1 MLTSR
6 TMRGKRLAA
15 IAAAGF
21 LVAGIAACSSSSSS
35 PSTGASGSSTGG
47 NTSSAPALVM
57 ESSPEATITRDFNPF
72 DQKAPI
78 QGMGADGLIFEPLVM
93 FDLANPSATPTPWL
107 ATAASWNAAGTAVT
121 FTARSGV
128 KWSDGTPFTAADIAF
143 TFNYVKANPAINLG
157 GDKIAS
163 ATASGNTATVTF
175 TTSQIAN
182 LQNVEGQAIIEQ
194 KQWTSITD
202 PGTAVIA
209 NPVGTGP
216 YTVGNFTSQG
226 FTMTANP
233 NYWAPV
239 PVKKVFFPAYTT
251 NTAAQ
256 NALYDGTITWTGNF
270 IQGVQQNFVA
280 KDPATHH
287 LDNFASST
295 VVLIPNMQKWPTNNL
310 AVREAIRDAVDRTQI
325 STQGEDGQELPQ
337 LSADALTSPVFT
349 PWGTS
354 GPTTSLSATADI
366 AKAQADLTAG
376 GFKKDSAG
384 FYALNGKEAA
394 LTIEDPTPYS
404 DYAADDTIIASEL
417 KAAGINATVNDEST
431 AAAWQTDLASGN
443 FDLTVHWG
451 NGGITPYNMYENWLD
466 ATLIAGANTSGDF
479 GRFQNPTVQ
488 SDLAKLAKDST
499 TTTQATDLAPILN
512 IVATQLPVIPLVGGA
527 AWSQYNSTNYTG
539 WPSASNPYQSG
550 QPSGSN
556 NGPGSGTDEDVL
568 LHLAPVS

>member
-1 MLTSR
+1 MLTTR
-6 TMRGKRLAA
+6 FLRGKRLAA
-15 IAAAGF
+15 ITAAG
-21 LVAGIAACSSSSSS
+21 LLAAGVAACSSSSSS
-35 PSTGASGSSTGG
+35 SGASHSSGSS
-47 NTSSAPALVM
+47 SSATVVM
-57 ESSPEATITRDFNPF
+57 ESSPETTITRDFNPF

-93 FDLANPSATPTPWL
+93 FNLANPSAAPTPWL
-107 ATAASWNAAGTAVT
+107 ATASTWNAAGTEVT

-163 ATASGNTATVTF
+163 ATSSGDTATVTF
-175 TTSQIAN
+175 TSSQIAN
-182 LQNVEGQAIIEQ
+182 LQNIEGQAIIEQ
-194 KQWTSITD
+194 KQWSSITD
-202 PGTAVIA
+202 PGTAVVA

-216 YTVGNFTSQG
+216 YTVGSFTSQG

-233 NYWAPV
+233 SYWQSV

-287 LDNFASST
+287 LDNFANST
-295 VVLIPNMQKWPTNNL
+295 VVLIPNMQKWPTSNL

-337 LSADALTSPVFT
+337 LNADALTSPLYT
-349 PWGTS
+349 PWGTA
-354 GPTTSLSATADI
+354 GPTTTVSATADV
-366 AKAQADLTAG
+366 AKAEADLTAG

-384 FYALNGKEAA
+384 FYALNGKEAD

-404 DYAADDTIIASEL
+404 DYAQDDTIIASQL

-451 NGGITPYNMYENWLD
+451 NGGITPYNMYDNWLD
-466 ATLIAGANTSGDF
+466 DTLIAGANTSGDF
-479 GRFQNPTVQ
+479 GRFQNSTVQ
-488 SDLAKLAKDST
+488 ADLAKLAMDST
-499 TTTQATDLAPILN
+499 TTAQATDLAPILN

-527 AWSQYNSTNYTG
+527 AWSQYNSSEFTG

-568 LHLAPVS
+568 LHLTPVS

>member
-6 TMRGKRLAA
+6 TQRGKRLAA
-15 IAAAGF
+15 IAAAG
-21 LVAGIAACSSSSSS
+21 LLTAGIAACSSSSSTGGGGGTN
-35 PSTGASGSSTGG
+35 STSGTPASSGST
-47 NTSSAPALVM
+47 LVM
-57 ESSPEATITRDFNPF
+57 ESSPETSITRDFNPF

-93 FDLANPSATPTPWL
+93 FNLANPSAAPTPWL
-107 ATAASWNAAGTAVT
+107 ATSSTWNAAGTSVT

-143 TFNYVKANPAINLG
+143 TFNYVKANTAINLG

-163 ATASGNTATVTF
+163 ATSSGDTATVNF
-175 TTSQIAN
+175 STSQIAN

-194 KQWTSITD
+194 KQWSSITD

-216 YTVGNFTSQG
+216 YIVGNFTSQG

-233 NYWAPV
+233 NYWKPV

-270 IQGVQQNFVA
+270 IQGIQQNFVA
-280 KDPATHH
+280 KDPANHH
-287 LDNFASST
+287 LDNFANST
-295 VVLIPNMQKWPTNNL
+295 VVLIPNMQKWPTSNL
-310 AVREAIRDAVDRTQI
+310 AVRKAIRDAVDRTQI

-337 LSADALTSPVFT
+337 LRADALTT
-349 PWGTS
+349 PLFGAWS
-354 GPTTSLSATADI
+354 GSVTAPAVSATADI

-394 LTIEDPTPYS
+394 LTIQDPTPYS
-404 DYAADDTIIASEL
+404 DYAQDDTIIAAEL

-431 AAAWQTDLASGN
+431 PAAWQTDLASGN

-466 ATLIAGANTSGDF
+466 YGLVAGANTSGDF
-479 GRFQNPTVQ
+479 GRFNDPAVQ
-488 SDLAKLAKDST
+488 AALKKLAQDST
-499 TTTQATDLAPILN
+499 TATQATDLVPILN
-512 IVATQLPVIPLVGGA
+512 AVATQLPVIPLVGGA
-527 AWSQYNSTNYTG
+527 AWSQYNSTHFSG

-556 NGPGSGTDEDVL
+556 NGPGSGTAEDVL
-568 LHLAPVS
+568 LHLTPAS